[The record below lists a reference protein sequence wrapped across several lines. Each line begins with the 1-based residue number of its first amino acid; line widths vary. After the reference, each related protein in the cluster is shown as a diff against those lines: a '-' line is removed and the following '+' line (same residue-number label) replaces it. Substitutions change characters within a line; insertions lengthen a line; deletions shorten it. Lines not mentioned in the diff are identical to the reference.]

1 MQGKGRKEV
10 EALKTM
16 LAGAIAARIERL
28 KASSGITQSAVARR
42 LGITQPRL
50 SYLRSGRLDQFS
62 VDYLVQVAV
71 GLGLS
76 VHCTIARPYRV
87 KPGAK

>member
-1 MQGKGRKEV
+1 MKAKGRKEV
-10 EALKTM
+10 EALKTT
-16 LAGAIAARIERL
+16 LAEAIGERIERL
-28 KASSGITQSAVARR
+28 KASNGITQSAVARR

-50 SYLRSGRLDQFS
+50 SYLRSGKLEQFS

-76 VHCTIARPYRV
+76 VHFRIARPYRSQ
-87 KPGAK
+87 PGAK